1 MIDHTLDRER
11 AVLHV
16 RPTSALT
23 LADFEQLAR
32 AVDPYIEEAGALA
45 GLLVEA
51 PRFPGWDDFAALAA
65 HLRFVRDHHRHVR
78 RIALVTDSPLGRAA
92 ERLASHFVSA
102 EIRRFPASALDAAR
116 AWVAPPP

>member
-23 LADFEQLAR
+23 RADFEQLVR

-65 HLRFVRDHHRHVR
+65 HLLSLIH
-78 RIALVTDSPLGRAA
+78 I
-92 ERLASHFVSA
+92 
-102 EIRRFPASALDAAR
+102 
-116 AWVAPPP
+116 